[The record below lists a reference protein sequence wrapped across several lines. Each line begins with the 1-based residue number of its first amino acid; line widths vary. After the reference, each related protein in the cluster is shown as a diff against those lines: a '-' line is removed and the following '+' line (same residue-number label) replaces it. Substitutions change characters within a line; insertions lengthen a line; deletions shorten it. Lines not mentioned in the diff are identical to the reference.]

1 MNAVTYQQAEKKI
14 KMTASNL
21 SDGNKLTIADVKI
34 VNPHQIPYEF
44 YHLESQILIFRV
56 PRQTNI
62 KDTIFF
68 QWCLL
73 ALLNQ
78 IQTIRQLYN
87 ELCKFQTSTWL
98 WPTHFANSLKRL
110 ALMSKWQHAEPFSN
124 LFQLSSHQKCIDVLG
139 LMWRGN
145 FTSYSV

>member
-1 MNAVTYQQAEKKI
+1 
-14 KMTASNL
+14 MTASNL

-44 YHLESQILIFRV
+44 YHLESQILILRV
-56 PRQTNI
+56 PWQTEM
-62 KDTIFF
+62 KDINFF

-87 ELCKFQTSTWL
+87 ELCKF
-98 WPTHFANSLKRL
+98 
-110 ALMSKWQHAEPFSN
+110 
-124 LFQLSSHQKCIDVLG
+124 
-139 LMWRGN
+139 
-145 FTSYSV
+145 